1 MTFLVN
7 MKQLYTLGPGET
19 LSNFEVHLKNR
30 QHRAKVQARVNA
42 AASAAGN
49 TTPST
54 AAPCQN
60 IGFERVVIVTITGII
75 VCVGVCL
82 VSGRTTY
89 EK

>member
-49 TTPST
+49 TAPS
-54 AAPCQN
+54 
-60 IGFERVVIVTITGII
+60 
-75 VCVGVCL
+75 
-82 VSGRTTY
+82 SS
-89 EK
+89 